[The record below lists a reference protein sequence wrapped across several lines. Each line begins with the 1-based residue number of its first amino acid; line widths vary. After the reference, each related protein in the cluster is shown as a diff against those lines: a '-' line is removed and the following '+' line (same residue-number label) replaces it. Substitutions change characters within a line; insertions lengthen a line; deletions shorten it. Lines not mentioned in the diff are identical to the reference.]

1 VGIPTVQRKIMKTKI
16 VKQYTTSLDTKKRIT
31 IREAAFS
38 LYNVKV
44 YNDGKVVL
52 NPRVLID
59 PNTVSKRTFKMIES
73 SMKNLK
79 EGKVS
84 SPIKLD
90 EFDWDK
96 EE

>member
-1 VGIPTVQRKIMKTKI
+1 MKTKI

-59 PNTVSKRTFKMIES
+59 PNTVSKKTFKMIES